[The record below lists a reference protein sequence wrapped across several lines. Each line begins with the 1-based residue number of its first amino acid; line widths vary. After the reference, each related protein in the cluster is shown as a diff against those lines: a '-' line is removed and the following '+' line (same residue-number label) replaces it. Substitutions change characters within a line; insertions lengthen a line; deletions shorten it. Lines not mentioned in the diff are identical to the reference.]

1 MPKSAL
7 LAGLALLVAA
17 APPDILAAPPEA
29 TDPPKPEVRI
39 IRALVQPRPGAE
51 VEEVDMKVHPS
62 PTELTSVGA
71 ADAPLTDE
79 DLVLGVIV
87 DGRAMAYPVRYLA
100 MYEIVDDRVGETPIA
115 PSW

>member
-1 MPKSAL
+1 MPRPAL
-7 LAGLALLVAA
+7 LAGLALLVAVGPLDVLAA
-17 APPDILAAPPEA
+17 APEA
-29 TDPPKPEVRI
+29 NPPKPEVRI
-39 IRALVQPRPGAE
+39 IRARVQPRPGAE

-71 ADAPLTDE
+71 GDAPLADE
-79 DLVLGVIV
+79 DLVLGVII

-100 MYEIVDDRVGETPIA
+100 MYEIVDDRVGETPVA